1 MAKRKTGLKRGLDA
15 LLGAKTQANQAAKR
29 AVDGQSATQGTVT
42 GEPKDG
48 DLRNI
53 PVEFLKP
60 GKYQPRRD
68 IGDEGLEELASS
80 IKAQGVIQPIVIR
93 PIGKDSYEIIA
104 GERRWRATQKA
115 GLAEIPA
122 IIKDVP
128 DEAAIAMSLIE
139 NIQRENLNAIDEAL
153 ALQRLMQEFELT
165 QQEVA
170 DAVGKSRTTVTNLIR
185 LLGLNEDTRT
195 LLERGDIEM
204 GHARAL
210 LSLDGDEQTQ
220 AGRLVAEKGYS
231 VRETEALVRKLLN
244 PLPVKE
250 KLTKSRD
257 VERLEMTLS
266 EHIGSAVKI
275 EYNKKGKGKLVI
287 AYSSLDELDGI
298 LNKMGSTT
306 EH

>member
-29 AVDGQSATQGTVT
+29 AVDGQSATQGAVT

>member
-29 AVDGQSATQGTVT
+29 AVDEQSTNKGTISS
-42 GEPKDG
+42 EPEDG

-68 IGDEGLEELASS
+68 IGDEGLEELANS
-80 IKAQGVIQPIVIR
+80 IRAQGVIQPIVIR

-210 LSLDGDEQTQ
+210 LSLDGDEQSH

-244 PLPVKE
+244 PVPVKE
-250 KLTKSRD
+250 KPIKSRD
-257 VERLEMTLS
+257 VERLEMNLS
-266 EHIGSAVKI
+266 DHIGSAVKI